1 MGRKCR
7 FSGGWGYV
15 GWFLSIFHFC
25 VPFALLLMRF
35 VKKNPS
41 RLRALALWI
50 IVVRMLDIFWFV
62 APAFRERGLEVYW
75 TDLSALVGIGG
86 IWLAYFIWN
95 LKKRPLLVL
104 NDPRD
109 TYSAKRHGY

>member
-1 MGRKCR
+1 
-7 FSGGWGYV
+7 
-15 GWFLSIFHFC
+15 
-25 VPFALLLMRF
+25 MRF

-75 TDLSALVGIGG
+75 TDLSALVGMGG

-109 TYSAKRHGY
+109 TYSAKRHGH